1 MKTSLTFVFVLYC
14 VYSLAEGGVTE
25 CYNCQSPNCRGFTRE
40 KCPTSFSDDNICI
53 SSSMVLSGRVYQQKT
68 CNVRTQLLE
77 QNCNTVNRLGG
88 HCYICEE
95 DLCNRAW

>member
-1 MKTSLTFVFVLYC
+1 VPHQLFRRQHLHIKQHGAVRYYQSNLTKIEINSAL
-14 VYSLAEGGVTE
+14 L
-25 CYNCQSPNCRGFTRE
+25 
-40 KCPTSFSDDNICI
+40 
-53 SSSMVLSGRVYQQKT
+53 GRVYQQKT